1 MVSEGVW
8 GGFNA
13 KSVHDTQIL
22 PFFQCPV
29 LNKNALSGGVQ
40 IVYGGVWMGY
50 EGVWGCVH
58 TKYFGKNLYR
68 SC

>member
-22 PFFQCPV
+22 PFFQCRYCIKMPCLGVSELCLRVSGWDLRVSGDV
-29 LNKNALSGGVQ
+29 L
-40 IVYGGVWMGY
+40 I
-50 EGVWGCVH
+50 
-58 TKYFGKNLYR
+58 
-68 SC
+68 